1 MHRRDPTRKGIG
13 GKPDKYSIQ
22 RCNRCI
28 QIRMCLLS
36 ISFIQEQLTSV
47 VQIWIHHDN
56 MTVFLENRNPKTLI
70 TPADSTHPDFGL
82 KAIVQVSRVSYLQSV
97 LISFSSATGSAKI
110 LSLILTISTKLPC
123 GNSRR
128 GFFSTSTMWQA
139 GSMISLI
146 RTSISTLAP
155 LALDFEHS
163 DVSQRI
169 VGKLLT
175 R

>member
-1 MHRRDPTRKGIG
+1 MYIFIVDSVSWGSDCSG
-13 GKPDKYSIQ
+13 VW
-22 RCNRCI
+22 I
-28 QIRMCLLS
+28 QIDRYNHGVGTYLTMYEDSSVLLFFS
-36 ISFIQEQLTSV
+36 LLKREL
-47 VQIWIHHDN
+47 
-56 MTVFLENRNPKTLI
+56 RNPI
-70 TPADSTHPDFGL
+70 TYHLGYDL

-110 LSLILTISTKLPC
+110 LSMILTISTKLPC

-163 DVSQRI
+163 DLSQRI
-169 VGKLLT
+169 VGKVFT
-175 R
+175 Q